1 MWEGGDPHSGP
12 AQPAPP
18 DNNGSLSGWL
28 CGGSGRVAL
37 QIQQHRPAQD
47 HVLEPLL
54 HPHGGPAGQLG
65 NLCQESVQCCCFREE
80 FFQFNF
86 LLLFFFSPFSLFIF
100 PLIFFIFIFSLS
112 LFPPPLL
119 LSLFHFFSLF
129 LFASFSSF
137 SPLFFITV
145 FLLLVISFPFS
156 LYLFPSFSL
165 SLYLFL
171 AICFSFL
178 LSFFAPYVQHLPSY
192 FVFSFFSPLCHYT
205 YLFMPKTNSFPN

>member
-1 MWEGGDPHSGP
+1 MRRFFGRDELWEGGDPHSGP

-86 LLLFFFSPFSLFIF
+86 LLLFFFSP
-100 PLIFFIFIFSLS
+100 
-112 LFPPPLL
+112 
-119 LSLFHFFSLF
+119 
-129 LFASFSSF
+129 
-137 SPLFFITV
+137 LFFITV

>member
-37 QIQQHRPAQD
+37 QIQQHCPAQD

-86 LLLFFFSPFSLFIF
+86 LLLFFFLPFFSVYFPPHFLHLLFI
-100 PLIFFIFIFSLS
+100 
-112 LFPPPLL
+112 
-119 LSLFHFFSLF
+119 
-129 LFASFSSF
+129 SF

-156 LYLFPSFSL
+156 LYLFTSFSL